1 MSLDPNVEQMRPIWK
16 LETGL
21 LDFEEFSDQS
31 HTAENLL
38 NFYEGSLEKNGL
50 DTTNVNMCVPDGAS
64 VCRKMM
70 NLVFEK
76 DPGHDSTIFNAHDL
90 ARASLDGLG
99 VLSFLKSDGN
109 TVLYCELRKQNGIQS
124 KKSFPVLHFGCL
136 FVDLKLI
143 TRAGVALMVHYTMPQ
158 QIRRTFGMHIREARI
173 FHYIQMHFYCEYR

>member
-1 MSLDPNVEQMRPIWK
+1 MVSDKCVTGSQRRTNASN
-16 LETGL
+16 LEIGNWP
-21 LDFEEFSDQS
+21 FGFRRIFRSES
-31 HTAENLL
+31 HFRNLL

-50 DTTNVNMCVPDGAS
+50 DTTNVNMCVPDGAF

-109 TVLYCELRKQNGIQS
+109 TVLYCELENKTEFKARNPFRSCIS
-124 KKSFPVLHFGCL
+124 VACS
-136 FVDLKLI
+136 LI
-143 TRAGVALMVHYTMPQ
+143 
-158 QIRRTFGMHIREARI
+158 
-173 FHYIQMHFYCEYR
+173 